1 MKQKSN
7 KTFMILSALGILF
20 VVDAHAWSPLGLMTN
35 FFPYNSFFM
44 PMFCFISGYFFKPE
58 KLKPFSK
65 YLIHKVRALLVP
77 FFVWNI
83 LYGLLSALLRSAGL
97 IYYGAPIS
105 FYTIFIEPFLDCAM
119 FQFNLPAWFV
129 LALFLVIFSYSL
141 IRKVLGQY
149 WNEIFMGM
157 LFIIIGTACV
167 HFSRQGYNA
176 DPRLLPLLKTG
187 FLIQFYQLGRLYHT
201 HLEKLYHRIPSILL
215 LAIPILV
222 NAVCIYMTND
232 QIYFNDIATMA
243 GFLTDYDFL
252 PLLTSITGI
261 CFWLK
266 ISEMIAPIL
275 GNNRFVNFVSSNT
288 WTVMMHHILFFN
300 LYNAVLAILVK
311 ASILQIPFD
320 FAAFQ
325 YSAWYRFE
333 PVAAFRVFYVFFG
346 FFGPLAAKYGWEKVK
361 ARFDSCRPYQIGR

>member
-65 YLIHKVRALLVP
+65 YIIHKVRALLVP

-167 HFSRQGYNA
+167 HFSRQG
-176 DPRLLPLLKTG
+176 
-187 FLIQFYQLGRLYHT
+187 
-201 HLEKLYHRIPSILL
+201 
-215 LAIPILV
+215 
-222 NAVCIYMTND
+222 
-232 QIYFNDIATMA
+232 
-243 GFLTDYDFL
+243 
-252 PLLTSITGI
+252 
-261 CFWLK
+261 
-266 ISEMIAPIL
+266 
-275 GNNRFVNFVSSNT
+275 
-288 WTVMMHHILFFN
+288 
-300 LYNAVLAILVK
+300 
-311 ASILQIPFD
+311 
-320 FAAFQ
+320 
-325 YSAWYRFE
+325 
-333 PVAAFRVFYVFFG
+333 
-346 FFGPLAAKYGWEKVK
+346 
-361 ARFDSCRPYQIGR
+361 